1 MVVLTDYIRKAL
13 SFLRTCMP
21 ERQEPESIKLKASTL
36 IESLV
41 ASVIIIVVFSIASL
55 TLSNVFQSSIKNNTD
70 RVQNRMNTL
79 EYLYLHNKIVYPYR
93 EDFED
98 WNIQLKNI
106 QENNV
111 AYILL
116 EATQLN
122 PDTGNAKIK
131 KNISRKLT
139 YDVSQ

>member
-1 MVVLTDYIRKAL
+1 MWSLLQKQR
-13 SFLRTCMP
+13 FL
-21 ERQEPESIKLKASTL
+21 KLKASTL

-41 ASVIIIVVFSIASL
+41 ASVIIIVVFAISSL
-55 TLSNVFQSSIKNNTD
+55 TLNNVFQSSIKNNTD
-70 RVQNRMNTL
+70 RVKNRMNTL
-79 EYLYLHNKIVYPYR
+79 EYLYLHEKIVYPYR

-98 WNIQLKNI
+98 WNIQLKKF

-111 AYILL
+111 SYILL

-131 KNISRKLT
+131 NNISRKLT
-139 YDVSQ
+139 YVVSQ